1 MTTKRPPLDFDAIKN
16 AAVGS
21 YVSTIFPSVGISLR
35 LPANNHQPCPLCGGS
50 DRFRCDDKRGEG
62 TWICNQCGAG
72 NGFML
77 VQKYTNSDVY
87 ETNQLIASAL
97 GIDGTQQ
104 VTEAQRQ
111 AWRQEQQQRESA
123 EREAKRARRI
133 EVAQIAVNTWE
144 AAKATNDDHPYL
156 VNKRIT
162 GIGIRQ
168 DARNN
173 LVIPMYYYNTNT
185 QKTTLVNI
193 QSISTDGNKLFLKDG
208 LKKGTYCPI
217 GADDQFALSNIIFIC
232 EGYATGVTI
241 FEAMG
246 YACPVI
252 VAFDAGNL
260 LHVAPV
266 IRAKYPSH
274 RIIICADNDHATA
287 VRTGDNVGISKAI
300 EAAAMIAAEVTY
312 PEFTEVEEVVA

>member
-1 MTTKRPPLDFDAIKN
+1 MNRPPLDFDAIKN
-16 AAVGS
+16 AAIGS

-35 LPANNHQPCPLCGGS
+35 LPANNHQPCPLCGGT

-104 VTEAQRQ
+104 VTEAQRA

-123 EREAKRARRI
+123 EREAKRARRL
-133 EVAQIAVNTWE
+133 EVAKIAVNTWE
-144 AAKATNDDHPYL
+144 AAKLASDDHPYL
-156 VNKRIT
+156 LKKQIAA
-162 GIGIRQ
+162 IGVRQ

-173 LVIPMYYYNTNT
+173 LVIPMYYYNTQT
-185 QKTTLVNI
+185 QQTTLVNI
-193 QSISTDGNKLFLKDG
+193 QSISAAGSKLFLKDG

-217 GADDQFALSNIIFIC
+217 GSDVQFELSKIIFIC
-232 EGYATGVTI
+232 EGYATGVTV

-260 LHVAPV
+260 LHVAPS
-266 IRAKYPSH
+266 IRAQYPNH
-274 RIIICADNDHATA
+274 RIIICADNDVDTA
-287 VRTGDNVGISKAI
+287 IKTGDNVGITKATQ
-300 EAAAMIAAEVTY
+300 AAALIAGEVAY
-312 PEFTEVEEVVA
+312 PEFNTAEEVVA